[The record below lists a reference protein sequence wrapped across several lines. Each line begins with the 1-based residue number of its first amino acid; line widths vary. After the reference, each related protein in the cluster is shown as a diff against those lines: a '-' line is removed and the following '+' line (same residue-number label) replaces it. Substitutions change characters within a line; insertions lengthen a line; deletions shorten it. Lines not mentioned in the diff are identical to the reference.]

1 MKKIEKISMPLGMV
15 GVIGYMLH
23 TIIGNL
29 LWKQYNPITTD
40 ISSLTAVGAPN
51 AVILKFFTSVYG
63 ICTILFVAGLII
75 KSFRKY
81 HLVTRV
87 GYVVMMIMQI
97 VSMVGYSLFPL
108 TGDKTVMNFQNR
120 MHIVVTVVVMF
131 TTISYCFILAVGY
144 LKQEKIK
151 KLGRFVLIMSIVITL
166 TGATN
171 PIGMGMRLNI
181 LGLTE
186 RLVIYSLQFMMFTL
200 SYYYTFNKDE
210 KSYLDTSALK
220 VGVFYKF
227 MVKEKL

>member
-1 MKKIEKISMPLGMV
+1 MKKFEKITMPLGMV
-15 GVIGYMLH
+15 GVVGYMLH

-29 LWKQYNPITTD
+29 LWKEYNPITTD

-51 AVILKFFTSVYG
+51 AVLLKIFTSVYG

-87 GYVVMMIMQI
+87 GYVVMMVMQI
-97 VSMVGYSLFPL
+97 ISMVGYSLFPL
-108 TGDKTVMNFQNR
+108 TGDKTVMNFQNS
-120 MHIVVTVVVMF
+120 MHIIVTVAVVF
-131 TTISYCFILAVGY
+131 TTIAFGFILAVGY

-151 KLGRFVLIMSIVITL
+151 QLGRFVLVMSIIITL

-171 PIGMGMRLNI
+171 PIALGMKLNI

-210 KSYLDTSALK
+210 KSDFA
-220 VGVFYKF
+220 V
-227 MVKEKL
+227 